1 MYVCLCNRYRDSEIR
16 ALAEQG
22 VRCAHQ
28 AYRCLG
34 NGPECG
40 QCLEF
45 AQELIDT
52 IHDSPIP
59 AAHDLPVPA
68 AHDSGVGRG

>member
-1 MYVCLCNRYRDSEIR
+1 LYVCICNRYRDSEIR

-22 VRCAHQ
+22 VRCATQ
-28 AYRCLG
+28 AYHCLG

-45 AQELIDT
+45 AQEMIDT
-52 IHDSPIP
+52 IHDTPP
-59 AAHDLPVPA
+59 TVAMALA
-68 AHDSGVGRG
+68 GRPGRDRA